1 MPRIDFYVLPDA
13 SPRGRHIFA
22 CRLAEKA
29 VAQGLAVFVHTASR
43 EQSLMLDELMWTYKD
58 ISFLPHALS
67 DDPQATA
74 VPVVVGHDQRIQPDP
89 PGLLIN
95 LDAAVPD
102 FFERF
107 ERISE
112 LVDQSEAVK
121 QDARQRFRFYKERGY
136 TPQTHN
142 L

>member
-1 MPRIDFYVLPDA
+1 MPRIDFYVLPDT
-13 SPRGRHIFA
+13 SPKGRHVLA

-29 VAQGLAVFVHTASR
+29 VGQGLKVYIHRESR
-43 EQSLMLDELMWTYKD
+43 EQALMLDELLWTYKD
-58 ISFLPHALS
+58 VGFIPHAM
-67 DDPQATA
+67 DNDHQAGS
-74 VPVVVGHDQRIQPDP
+74 VPVVLGHGDGTQHGQA
-89 PGLLIN
+89 GLLIN
-95 LDAAVPD
+95 MNSAVPD

-136 TPQTHN
+136 TPDTHN